1 MEEQKTSGAYYS
13 EVEVEC
19 GMYTTILFM
28 VPKGIFKLNFQIKIL
43 PITSSFLSPLES
55 AKCVM
60 VASAL
65 WNFVLKYE
73 GPDQHHE
80 NEDGDLEAPVIGPFL
95 PQHIPPNHADRIPTR
110 DRIKN
115 LYWPQYN

>member
-1 MEEQKTSGAYYS
+1 M
-13 EVEVEC
+13 
-19 GMYTTILFM
+19 I
-28 VPKGIFKLNFQIKIL
+28 FQIEIL
-43 PITSSFLSPLES
+43 PIISSFLSPLES

-73 GPDQHHE
+73 GPDQRHE
-80 NEDGDLEAPVIGPFL
+80 GEDEHLDAPELGAEL
-95 PQHIPPNHADRIPTR
+95 PQYIPPNHENRMPTR

-115 LYWPQYN
+115 LYWPQYRNN